1 MADEYLFENS
11 SRDHLKLF
19 AQAAERGF
27 AQLVLIVC
35 QSVRVTISVTLLMTI
50 AMICSSAVVAQQRAV
65 PRPPDLADLS
75 LEELMSVEVT
85 SVSKHEQHIMEAP
98 AAIYVITPEDIR
110 RSGATSI
117 PELLRMVPGLQVAK
131 INANKW
137 AITSRGS
144 NSEFSN
150 KLLVLIDGRSVY
162 TPLFG
167 GVYWNV
173 QDMMLEDIER
183 IEVIRGPGAALWG
196 ANAVNGVINVITR
209 KASDTQGGMI
219 TAGAG
224 NQERGFGSIRYG
236 NKIGSRAFYR
246 VYAKYFD
253 RSASFGEGSKGAADG
268 WDVLRGGF
276 RLDWS
281 ISKAD
286 SLTIQGDTYR
296 GDIGQRV
303 TQTLAVPPFLAKLDD
318 RFRSEGGDV
327 LTRWNRVLSPKSA
340 LSLQFYYD
348 RTSNNQTLQGETR
361 NTFDF
366 DFQHNFELH
375 RNQIVWGIGLRT
387 TSDDLTS
394 SFTLIVDPSSRT
406 TSLFNLFVQDE
417 ITLVNNRLRLT
428 VGSKFE
434 HNAYTGWDAQPSVR
448 LVWTPQKEHSLWAAI
463 SHANRTPSRVE
474 RDMRVNI
481 SISPGMNGLPTYISL
496 FGNPAFKSEQLDA
509 YEAGYRFQPTK
520 SVFLRVT
527 AFLNQYEQLS
537 RTLAGAPFF
546 ESVPQPAHLVIPIL
560 LDNGGTSTTTGIEA
574 AADWA
579 VTTRWKLAAGY
590 TWFEAKSQKDATAS
604 LGTLGDSP
612 RNQFNVRS
620 FLNLSN
626 KFEFDAAIYYVDR
639 LPALAVPRYLRT
651 DLRFGWHVLEAL
663 DLSFTGQNIFDKSHI
678 EFGGS
683 VLDFGSSGIPVPRS
697 VYGKLTWRF

>member
-1 MADEYLFENS
+1 MAYIYCVENP
-11 SRDHLKLF
+11 SRDYREPTTVTTERVHLSARMMICALI
-19 AQAAERGF
+19 
-27 AQLVLIVC
+27 LVLTV
-35 QSVRVTISVTLLMTI
+35 VMF
-50 AMICSSAVVAQQRAV
+50 CSSNVVARQQPAV

-75 LEELMSVEVT
+75 LEELMNVEVT
-85 SVSKHEQHIMEAP
+85 SVSKHQQRLMEAP
-98 AAIYVITPEDIR
+98 AAIYVITQEDIR

-131 INANKW
+131 ISSNKW
-137 AITSRGS
+137 AITSRGY

-167 GVYWNV
+167 GVYWDV

-183 IEVIRGPGAALWG
+183 IEVIRGPGASLWG

-236 NKIGSRAFYR
+236 NKIGSRASYR

-253 RSASFGEGSKGAADG
+253 RSPSLGGTSKDAGDG

-276 RLDWS
+276 RLDWN

-296 GDIGQRV
+296 GDIGQRLK
-303 TQTLAVPPFLAKLDD
+303 QTLAVPPFLESFDEQI
-318 RFRSEGGDV
+318 RTEGGNV
-327 LTRWNRVLSPKSA
+327 LTRWRRILSPTSA

-348 RTSNNQTLQGETR
+348 RTRRDEVLLGETR
-361 NTFDF
+361 NTWDF
-366 DFQHNFELH
+366 DFQHNFAAS
-375 RNQIVWGIGLRT
+375 RNQIVWGAGLRT
-387 TSDDLTS
+387 TSDDIKS
-394 SFTLIVDPSSRT
+394 SFEVTVDPASRT
-406 TSLFNLFVQDE
+406 TNLFNIFVQDE
-417 ITLVNNRLRLT
+417 ITLVKNRLRLT

-434 HNAYTGWDAQPSVR
+434 HNEFTGWDSQPSAR

-481 SISPGMNGLPTYISL
+481 SVIPDMSGLLTYFSL
-496 FGNPAFKSEQLDA
+496 FGNRAFKSEQLDA
-509 YEAGYRFQPTK
+509 YEVGYRFQPTS
-520 SVFLRVT
+520 SVFLRV
-527 AFLNQYEQLS
+527 AGFYNKYDSLS
-537 RTLAGAPFF
+537 RTLEGAPFF
-546 ESVPQPAHLVIPIL
+546 ESAQQPPHLVIPL
-560 LDNGGTSTTTGIEA
+560 LFDNGGASTTKGIEA
-574 AADWA
+574 TADWA

-590 TWFEAKSQKDATAS
+590 TWFESTSQSNESMGA

-612 RNQFNVRS
+612 RNQLNIRS
-620 FLNLSN
+620 FLNLGN
-626 KFEFDAAIYYVDR
+626 KFECDAAVYYVDK

-651 DLRFGWHVLEAL
+651 DLRFGWRVSEAL
-663 DLSFTGQNIFDKSHI
+663 DVSFTGQNIFDKSHI

-683 VLDFGSSGIPVPRS
+683 QLDFGSNGIAVGRS
-697 VYGKLTWRF
+697 VFGKLTWRF